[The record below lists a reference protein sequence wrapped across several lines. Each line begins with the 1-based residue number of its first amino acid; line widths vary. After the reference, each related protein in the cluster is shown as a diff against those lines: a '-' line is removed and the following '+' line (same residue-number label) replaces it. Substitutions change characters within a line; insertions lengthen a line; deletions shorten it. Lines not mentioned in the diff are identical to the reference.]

1 MLFSRKFCSA
11 YWDISVWCTYKP
23 LLISHG
29 YVCSFYGHGLLNSL
43 AFVWSVVYDE
53 LFRWNRCHMEALMF
67 YVISHM
73 HSCYKHFTGALAHE
87 WFIASALWWPVER
100 AGLAGCPF
108 RHTFSPRP
116 LSQQHRSAAFSAQ
129 HVEQG
134 DDVKLRP
141 AAHWGTRWCFS
152 FCCWKEGG
160 VVTVALLVVTVII
173 KQISWK
179 LDILY

>member
-11 YWDISVWCTYKP
+11 YLDISVWCRYKP

-29 YVCSFYGHGLLNSL
+29 YVCSFYGHSLLNSL
-43 AFVWSVVYDE
+43 AFFWSVVYDE
-53 LFRWNRCHMEALMF
+53 LFHWNRCHMEALMF

-73 HSCYKHFTGALAHE
+73 HSCYKHFTGALSHE
-87 WFIASALWWPVER
+87 WLISSALWWPVER

-108 RHTFSPRP
+108 RRTFSLGP
-116 LSQQHRSAAFSAQ
+116 LISIAAARCLL
-129 HVEQG
+129 G
-134 DDVKLRP
+134 TACGTGWDVKLRP
-141 AAHWGTRWCFS
+141 AAQWGTGCCFS

-160 VVTVALLVVTVII
+160 VVTVALLVVIVII